1 MYFMKTLEDYFIH
14 RNDETRLQSYYKWTT
29 RNLETFSLLV
39 HEYFLGVEYNDEDSM
54 LMFSRVIDYL
64 LDCYN
69 G

>member
-1 MYFMKTLEDYFIH
+1 MKTLEDYFIH

-29 RNLETFSLLV
+29 RNLETLNLLI

-64 LDCYN
+64 FDCYN

>member
-1 MYFMKTLEDYFIH
+1 MKTLEDYFIH
-14 RNDETRLQSYYKWTT
+14 RNDKIRLESYYKWTT
-29 RNLETFSLLV
+29 RNVETLNLLI

-64 LDCYN
+64 FDCYN